1 MEKQLKGENTDLI
14 IGRNAISEALRSGRS
29 IDTLL
34 VIRGERNG
42 SVGRII
48 AECKE
53 KGIVVKEV
61 DKKKL
66 DFMCPKGNHQGVV
79 AWAAVHEYST
89 VEDIFALAEE
99 RGEDPF
105 IIICDELEDPHNLG
119 AIIRTAETSG
129 AHGVIIPKRRNASL
143 SWAVGKSSAGAVE
156 YVPVARVGNLAST
169 VEELGLIAE
178 VLHTRAEEAGQSKEY
193 REKFDIVCSRAV
205 AALNVL
211 CEYCLP
217 FVKVGGVFLAMKAA
231 KVQEEIA
238 DAKNAIKT
246 LGGKIVAEK
255 SFTLSDG
262 GERTI
267 VVIKKISQ
275 VPPKYP
281 RPSAQIAKKPL

>member
-1 MEKQLKGENTDLI
+1 MVNTDLL
-14 IGRNAISEALRSGRS
+14 ISDAEKLGISLTDEQTKLFEKLAE
-29 IDTLL
+29 LL
-34 VIRGERNG
+34 VEQNKTMNLTAITDPDGIAVKHFADSISALSAYDFAENAKVLD
-42 SVGRII
+42 VGTGAGFPSIPLLI
-48 AECKE
+48 ARPDLEMTM
-53 KGIVVKEV
+53 I
-61 DKKKL
+61 DSTAKKL
-66 DFMCPKGNHQGVV
+66 K
-79 AWAAVHEYST
+79 
-89 VEDIFALAEE
+89 
-99 RGEDPF
+99 
-105 IIICDELEDPHNLG
+105 
-119 AIIRTAETSG
+119 
-129 AHGVIIPKRRNASL
+129 
-143 SWAVGKSSAGAVE
+143 
-156 YVPVARVGNLAST
+156 YVAST
-169 VEELGLIAE
+169 VEILGLAAE

-231 KVQEEIA
+231 KAQEEIA
-238 DAKNAIKT
+238 DARNAIKI

-281 RPSAQIAKKPL
+281 RVSAQIAKKPL

>member
-1 MEKQLKGENTDLI
+1 MYNTSLLVSDAEKLGISLTDEQLSLFEKLSELLVEQNKTMNLTAITDPDGIAVKHFADSISALSAYDFAENTKVLDVGTGAGFPSIPLLIARPDL
-14 IGRNAISEALRSGRS
+14 EMTM
-29 IDTLL
+29 IDST
-34 VIRGERNG
+34 
-42 SVGRII
+42 
-48 AECKE
+48 A
-53 KGIVVKEV
+53 
-61 DKKKL
+61 KKL
-66 DFMCPKGNHQGVV
+66 
-79 AWAAVHEYST
+79 
-89 VEDIFALAEE
+89 
-99 RGEDPF
+99 R
-105 IIICDELEDPHNLG
+105 
-119 AIIRTAETSG
+119 
-129 AHGVIIPKRRNASL
+129 
-143 SWAVGKSSAGAVE
+143 
-156 YVPVARVGNLAST
+156 YVAST
-169 VEELGLIAE
+169 VETLGLSAE

-193 REKFDIVCSRAV
+193 RESFDIVCSRAV

-275 VPPKYP
+275 VPSKYP
-281 RPSAQIAKKPL
+281 RVSAQIAKKPL